1 MSNSGANAIPLL
13 TPYKMGKFD
22 LSHRYALFF
31 GWGLDQSQFPNPQS
45 CEISFPREVIRWES
59 SVHASCATAFP

>member
-22 LSHRYALFF
+22 ISHRYALFF
-31 GWGLDQSQFPNPQS
+31 GWTNPNPQS
-45 CEISFPREVIRWES
+45 SNCVRL
-59 SVHASCATAFP
+59 ASPEK

>member
-31 GWGLDQSQFPNPQS
+31 GWTNPNFLIPNQQLV
-45 CEISFPREVIRWES
+45 RD
-59 SVHASCATAFP
+59 